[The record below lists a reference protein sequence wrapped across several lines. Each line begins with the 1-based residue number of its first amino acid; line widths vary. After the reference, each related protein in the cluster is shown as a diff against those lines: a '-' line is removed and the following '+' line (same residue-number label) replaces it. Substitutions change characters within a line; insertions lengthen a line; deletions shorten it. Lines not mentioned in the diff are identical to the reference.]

1 MARVNTMVVDESGGA
16 GGTTLGKW
24 EDFTM
29 KRTLNPVHR
38 ETQREGQDKGKSRKC
53 SMPKG

>member
-38 ETQREGQDKGKSRKC
+38 ETQREGQGKGKSGKC